1 MIRSMTGYGKAD
13 AVIGGRR
20 IVIEVKSLNHRYQE
34 MALRMPGFLFSLEP
48 AVKKLIAA
56 RISRGRVEV
65 VIRIES
71 DGSLQNG
78 SKLKLNLPL
87 IQNYYQ
93 ILKQIKEE
101 FSLTE
106 DISLATLTA
115 FRDAFVAAEEEEN
128 LAGIW
133 EMLVPVLD
141 EAMVTLTAMREKEGV
156 ALRQDLM
163 DRLAIIK
170 TCLGNIAL
178 RAPQVVVDYRKRLS
192 ERVKEFSEGID
203 VDEIRLAQEVA
214 MFAEKSDITEEIV
227 RLESHI
233 KQFHDVMDI
242 QETIGRKVDF
252 LIQEMNREVNTIGSK
267 SGDSE
272 ISRQV
277 IDIKSEL
284 SKLRE
289 QVQNIE

>member
-1 MIRSMTGYGKAD
+1 MIRSMTGYGRAD
-13 AVIGGRR
+13 SVLGGRR
-20 IVIEVKSLNHRYQE
+20 IVIEIKSLNHRYQE
-34 MALRMPGFLFSLEP
+34 IALRMPGFLFSLEP

-65 VIRIES
+65 VIRFES

-87 IQNYYQ
+87 IRNYYQ

-106 DISLATLTA
+106 DISLAAMTS

-128 LAGIW
+128 LAEIW

-170 TCLGNIAL
+170 TCLGDISL
-178 RAPQVVVDYRKRLS
+178 RAPRVVIDYRKRMS
-192 ERVKEFSEGID
+192 ERVREFSEGID
-203 VDEIRLAQEVA
+203 VDDIRLAQEVA
-214 MFAEKSDITEEIV
+214 MLAEKSDITEEIV

-233 KQFHDVMDI
+233 KQFHDLMDI
-242 QETIGRKVDF
+242 QEAVGRKVDF
-252 LIQEMNREVNTIGSK
+252 LIQEMNREINTIGSK
-267 SGDSE
+267 SSDSE

-277 IDIKSEL
+277 IEIKSEL

>member
-13 AVIGGRR
+13 DVIGGRR

-34 MALRMPGFLFSLEP
+34 IALRMPGFLFSLEP

-87 IQNYYQ
+87 IRNYYQ

-101 FSLTE
+101 FSLKE
-106 DISLATLTA
+106 DISLSALTA
-115 FRDAFVAAEEEEN
+115 FRDAFVAADEEEN

-133 EMLVPVLD
+133 DLLVPVLD
-141 EAMVTLTAMREKEGV
+141 EALVTLTAMREKEGV

-163 DRLAIIK
+163 DRLAMIK
-170 TCLGNIAL
+170 TCLGDIAL

-233 KQFHDVMDI
+233 RQFHDMMDI
-242 QETIGRKVDF
+242 QETIGEKW
-252 LIQEMNREVNTIGSK
+252 
-267 SGDSE
+267 
-272 ISRQV
+272 IS
-277 IDIKSEL
+277 
-284 SKLRE
+284 
-289 QVQNIE
+289 